1 MAENGFRGRWRRWL
15 SLLSDLSHVG
25 GLLWLC
31 AGGSVI
37 GAGTTFLAWLNQNPE
52 LAIFSTGFLIAFLLM
67 GFSLSWLA
75 YLRTPS
81 KLQRLADALDEA
93 KTTLSDLKAPK
104 AEVTPIPQAP
114 TVPLLAVVPQNRPA
128 PVLAV
133 SNISRAEIDAKLS
146 GIPQLMRNDAGKAYV
161 GKRVRWQG
169 QISSFMR
176 LGLTGRVEIRFV
188 DSSGHAMWASMEESA
203 RVRLL
208 ATDETI
214 TVDGIISEPDHFT
227 LFPADLIE

>member
-1 MAENGFRGRWRRWL
+1 MPNTGFQRARGWL
-15 SLLSDLSHVG
+15 SLVSDLLQVG
-25 GLLWLC
+25 WTLWFLLGSFVIA
-31 AGGSVI
+31 AGAAVVARFS
-37 GAGTTFLAWLNQNPE
+37 QNPE
-52 LAIFSTGFLIAFLLM
+52 LAIFSLGFLGAFLLM
-67 GFSLSWLA
+67 IGAVSLLA

-81 KLQRLADALDEA
+81 KLQRLAGALDEA
-93 KTTLSDLKAPK
+93 KTALSNLKAPE
-104 AEVTPIPQAP
+104 AAANPIPQAP
-114 TVPLLAVVPQNRPA
+114 TAPLLAVVPQNKPA

-146 GIPQLMRNDAGKAYV
+146 GIPQLMRQEAGKAYV

-169 QISSFMR
+169 KISSFMR

-188 DSSGHAMWASMEESA
+188 DSSGHAMWTSMEESA

-208 ATDETI
+208 ATGEAI

-227 LFPADLIE
+227 LFPAELIE